1 MNCRNAV
8 WIGSVHETSLD
19 ERNIPDKAG
28 GREQLRSVCSDNNKI
43 MLRNRK
49 SSPQEERMFHV
60 LLPVPHIGV
69 FKENSCGVLTVF
81 LDFFLTN
88 GNRERCVRECYIWQD

>member
-1 MNCRNAV
+1 
-8 WIGSVHETSLD
+8 
-19 ERNIPDKAG
+19 
-28 GREQLRSVCSDNNKI
+28 

-88 GNRERCVRECYIWQD
+88 GNRERGVRECYIWQD

>member
-69 FKENSCGVLTVF
+69 FKKLMWRTVF

-88 GNRERCVRECYIWQD
+88 GNRERGVRKCYIWQD